1 MQPGKDGLP
10 LIDVKHQTL
19 AGVKD
24 ENGQPM
30 KFVDDSI
37 VKDLQGDPKAWA
49 SALAMWNQEKPA
61 IEAKLGRKIDDSE
74 SDFRFKNMLYN
85 KLKQFSPRGFK
96 TEQQQIVP
104 KPPKITVNV
113 GGAGANLP
121 IHDAYGEIV
130 EKAGTKE
137 HGIPLNELSPASQ
150 QAAIQIARNIT
161 GLPIS
166 NSDIFIGKGDD
177 GKLHIA
183 DKLTG
188 KSISSIN
195 QTDINLAANKSLG
208 VKTKQKIVS
217 QGDTTPKPKVSAKFN
232 PDDLRNKY
240 KY

>member
-1 MQPGKDGLP
+1 
-10 LIDVKHQTL
+10 VKHQTL

-85 KLKQFSPRGFK
+85 KLNQFLPRGVK
-96 TEQQQIVP
+96 REQDITVP
-104 KPPKITVNV
+104 KAPKVTVNI
-113 GGAGANLP
+113 GGAGANVP

-150 QAAIQIARNIT
+150 SSVLEMARKIT
-161 GLPIS
+161 GNTLLGNS
-166 NSDIFIGKGDD
+166 NVFIGKGGD

-183 DKLTG
+183 DAETG
-188 KSISSIN
+188 KSIAPIN
-195 QTDINLAANKSLG
+195 QTDINLTANKSLG

-217 QGDTTPKPKVSAKFN
+217 QGNTTPKPKVSAKFN